1 MNISVINQKL
11 NFMKT
16 LKFFIPLVSFLIIVS
31 SACKRIEKLT
41 EFYID
46 YETYVLIEG
55 SGGINLPF
63 NFFSPE
69 VKSNAEAEFAVQGSE
84 KERAKEIRL
93 HTMQLSIVRPNNA
106 NFNFLKEIK
115 IFLSAEG
122 LSEIEIAGL
131 SDIPNNNV
139 AILNLMVKNNNLREY
154 IVKDQFKL
162 RAYAV
167 TDENVIED
175 IEVKIYSNFFVK
187 AGLIK
192 RK

>member
-1 MNISVINQKL
+1 
-11 NFMKT
+11 MKP
-16 LKFFIPLVSFLIIVS
+16 LKIFIPIVS
-31 SACKRIEKLT
+31 ILFIASMSCKKIEKLT

-46 YETYVLIEG
+46 YETYVVIEG

-63 NFFSPE
+63 DFFSPE
-69 VKSNAEAEFAVQGSE
+69 VKSNAEAEFAIHGTE

-93 HTMQLSIVRPNNA
+93 QSMQLSIVRPNSA
-106 NFNFLKEIK
+106 NFNFLKEIR

-122 LSEIEIAGL
+122 LSEIEIASL
-131 SDIPNNNV
+131 NDIPNDDV
-139 AILNLMVKNNNLREY
+139 SILNLIVKNNNLREY
-154 IVKDQFKL
+154 IVKDSFKL

-175 IEVKIYSNFFVK
+175 VEIKIYSNFFVK
-187 AGLIK
+187 AGILK